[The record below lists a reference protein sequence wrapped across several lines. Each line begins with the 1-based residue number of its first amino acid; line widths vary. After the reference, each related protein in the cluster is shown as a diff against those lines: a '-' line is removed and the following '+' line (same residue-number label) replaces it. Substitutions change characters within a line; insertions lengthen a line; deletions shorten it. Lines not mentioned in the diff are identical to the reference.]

1 MFYASAR
8 DLKILE
14 HVMNSELAKVKRC
27 CDINKQSIN
36 MSKTNFM
43 IVKSTRK
50 KDIPISLNIRNSDG
64 SCYSLE
70 WKRCIKYLGVII
82 NESLSWKYH
91 ISDFFCS
98 SISRNTG
105 IIPKLRKDKY
115 IIIVLNLSLYFL
127 RCISLGKCIQNTKL
141 KFKWNKTIL

>member
-1 MFYASAR
+1 
-8 DLKILE
+8 
-14 HVMNSELAKVKRC
+14 MNSELAKVKRC

-91 ISDFFCS
+91 ISDLS
-98 SISRNTG
+98 VPVYLETLEKYRN
-105 IIPKLRKDKY
+105 
-115 IIIVLNLSLYFL
+115 
-127 RCISLGKCIQNTKL
+127 
-141 KFKWNKTIL
+141 

>member
-1 MFYASAR
+1 MILMFYASAR
-8 DLKILE
+8 DLKTLE

-64 SCYSLE
+64 SCHSLE
-70 WKRCIKYLGVII
+70 
-82 NESLSWKYH
+82 
-91 ISDFFCS
+91 
-98 SISRNTG
+98 
-105 IIPKLRKDKY
+105 
-115 IIIVLNLSLYFL
+115 
-127 RCISLGKCIQNTKL
+127 
-141 KFKWNKTIL
+141 